1 MYAVKL
7 ICLTISFEKAT
18 PKLDSKTMTCL
29 VWHDIVTCLRDFR
42 GF

>member
-18 PKLDSKTMTCL
+18 PKLDSKTVLNC
-29 VWHDIVTCLRDFR
+29 IVNDNDMFSVT
-42 GF
+42 